1 MRVKRG
7 VVSRRRHKKMIK
19 MAEGYRGRSKNVYK
33 IAKTR
38 VQKGLQYAFRDRR
51 AKKRTFRTLWISRM
65 NAAVREHGMTYGRFI
80 FALKQANLELDRR
93 VLAELAV
100 HHSALFAAVVAKAKV
115 ATAELKSEAA

>member
-7 VVSRRRHKKMIK
+7 VVSRRRHKKLIK
-19 MAEGYRGRSKNVYK
+19 KAEGYRGRSKNVYK

-65 NAAVREHGMTYGRFI
+65 NAAVREYGMTYGRFI
-80 FALKQANLELDRR
+80 FALKKVNVELDRR
-93 VLAELAV
+93 VLSELAV
-100 HHSALFAAVVAKAKV
+100 HQPAMFAAVVAKAK
-115 ATAELKSEAA
+115 AAKA

>member
-19 MAEGYRGRSKNVYK
+19 QAEGYRGRSKNVYK

-51 AKKRTFRTLWISRM
+51 AKKRTFRTLWIARM
-65 NAAVREHGMTYGRFI
+65 NAAVREQGMTYGRFI
-80 FALKQANLELDRR
+80 FALRKANLELDRR
-93 VLAELAV
+93 VLSELAV
-100 HHSALFAAVVAKAKV
+100 HQPALFAAVVAKVKAAV
-115 ATAELKSEAA
+115 A

>member
-7 VVSRRRHKKMIK
+7 VVSRRRHKKLIK
-19 MAEGYRGRSKNVYK
+19 QAEGYRGRSKNVYK

-51 AKKRTFRTLWISRM
+51 AKKRTFRTLWIARM

-80 FALKQANLELDRR
+80 FALKKANVELDRR

-100 HHSALFAAVVAKAKV
+100 HQPAIFAAVVAKAKS
-115 ATAELKSEAA
+115 ANA